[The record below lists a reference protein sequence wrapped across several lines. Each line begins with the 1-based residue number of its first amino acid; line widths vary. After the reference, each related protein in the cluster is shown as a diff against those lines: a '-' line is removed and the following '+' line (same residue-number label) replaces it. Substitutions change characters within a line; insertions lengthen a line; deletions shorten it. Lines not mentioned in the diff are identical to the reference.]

1 MFSGKKDF
9 YFGIAERLRALRY
22 PFFTGGVTP
31 SVFAAQSQLP
41 QRGAFGMA
49 GKFLIASKTLV
60 TGLTAC
66 ALSVKAYGFASSPKG
81 RAKSTPGSFLITPNA
96 LATSLTAWLPLWG
109 SWRGSA

>member
-1 MFSGKKDF
+1 MRAAFALRIDSGKKI
-9 YFGIAERLRALRY
+9 YNFGIAERLRALRY

-31 SVFAAQSQLP
+31 SGANAQLP
-41 QRGAFGMA
+41 QGRAFGMA

-81 RAKSTPGSFLITPNA
+81 RAKSTAGSFFIMPNT
-96 LATSLTAWLPLWG
+96 LATSLRPWLSL
-109 SWRGSA
+109 